1 MQQPRPQKTGT
12 LLFPQTKARKKGRER
27 LARVC
32 RQKNFYFPSS
42 DNNNI
47 KERTETSKREWS
59 EQKEN
64 DQQMNEGREER
75 PGLDSSEE
83 KEKD

>member
-1 MQQPRPQKTGT
+1 MQQPRPQKTGS
-12 LLFPQTKARKKGRER
+12 LFFPQTKARKSEGRV
-27 LARVC
+27 LAEVC

-42 DNNNI
+42 ANNNI

-64 DQQMNEGREER
+64 DQEMDEGR
-75 PGLDSSEE
+75 GG
-83 KEKD
+83 KT